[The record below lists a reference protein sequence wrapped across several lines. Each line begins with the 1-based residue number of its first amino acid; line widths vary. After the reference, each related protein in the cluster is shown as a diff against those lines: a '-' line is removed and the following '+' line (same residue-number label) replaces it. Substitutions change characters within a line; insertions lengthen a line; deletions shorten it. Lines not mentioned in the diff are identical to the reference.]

1 MTLNKFIRNKQ
12 NEAITALKEDSAV
25 IFLLEY
31 VLNMTSPELYSNLD
45 NEISEDNINKFNE
58 LFNEYLYNNKPIQ
71 YLIGKTC
78 FYGYDFIVNSDVL
91 IPRFETEELVENI
104 IYRIDK
110 YFKEKTIDI
119 VDVGT
124 GSGCI
129 AITLAKEIKNSN
141 VTATDISE
149 KALDVAKQNALNLG
163 VNINFLEGDM
173 LEPIHDKFDILV
185 SNPPYIPDSEIV
197 DPLVKDNEPNIA
209 LFGGNNGLKFYEIIL
224 RDAKRI
230 LKDRAIICFEHG
242 YDKKEE
248 MHQLA
253 KKYFPLAFV
262 ETLKDLEGKDR
273 MTFIYIG
280 DDFNE

>member
-45 NEISEDNINKFNE
+45 NEISEDSINKFNE

-110 YFKEKTIDI
+110 YFK
-119 VDVGT
+119 V
-124 GSGCI
+124 
-129 AITLAKEIKNSN
+129 
-141 VTATDISE
+141 
-149 KALDVAKQNALNLG
+149 
-163 VNINFLEGDM
+163 
-173 LEPIHDKFDILV
+173 
-185 SNPPYIPDSEIV
+185 
-197 DPLVKDNEPNIA
+197 
-209 LFGGNNGLKFYEIIL
+209 
-224 RDAKRI
+224 
-230 LKDRAIICFEHG
+230 
-242 YDKKEE
+242 
-248 MHQLA
+248 
-253 KKYFPLAFV
+253 
-262 ETLKDLEGKDR
+262 
-273 MTFIYIG
+273 
-280 DDFNE
+280 

>member
-31 VLNMTSPELYSNLD
+31 ILNMTSPELYSNLD
-45 NEISEDNINKFNE
+45 NEISEENINKFNE

-129 AITLAKEIKNSN
+129 AITLAKEIKNAN
-141 VTATDISE
+141 VTAS
-149 KALDVAKQNALNLG
+149 
-163 VNINFLEGDM
+163 DM
-173 LEPIHDKFDILV
+173 LEPIHAKFDILV
-185 SNPPYIPDSEIV
+185 SNPPYIPDSEVV

-230 LKDRAIICFEHG
+230 LKDKAIICFEHG

-248 MHQLA
+248 MHLLA
-253 KKYFPLAFV
+253 KKYFPLAVV

>member
-31 VLNMTSPELYSNLD
+31 ILNMTSPELYSNLD
-45 NEISEDNINKFNE
+45 NEISEENINKFNE

-129 AITLAKEIKNSN
+129 AITLAKEIKNAN
-141 VTATDISE
+141 VTATDISS
-149 KALDVAKQNALNLG
+149 KALNVAKQNALNLD
-163 VNINFLEGDM
+163 VNINFIEGDM
-173 LEPIHDKFDILV
+173 LEPIHAKFDILV
-185 SNPPYIPDSEIV
+185 SNPPYIPDSEVV

-230 LKDRAIICFEHG
+230 
-242 YDKKEE
+242 
-248 MHQLA
+248 
-253 KKYFPLAFV
+253 
-262 ETLKDLEGKDR
+262 
-273 MTFIYIG
+273 
-280 DDFNE
+280 